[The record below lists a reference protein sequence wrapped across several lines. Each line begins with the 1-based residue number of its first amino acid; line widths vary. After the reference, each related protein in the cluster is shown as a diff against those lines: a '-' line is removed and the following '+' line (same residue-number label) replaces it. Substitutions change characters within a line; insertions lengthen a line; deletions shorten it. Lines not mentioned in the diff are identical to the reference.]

1 MFPMAV
7 MGQRSA
13 SLVLSHAVAW
23 HNTRFEHLTS
33 STTSSCT
40 GMPQAKTLMGLYD
53 HGHGVFRENLYLVSD
68 LSRITVSDIVSDE
81 EIALNAYA
89 LALDSLLPSTPSSTD
104 IAFALSALSE
114 FPVRLTDSVENKALY
129 LPVVS
134 FLFEV
139 ARKSSD
145 SAWTVQLGFDPLLN
159 FAHEVF
165 TEEWKTIN
173 LMPRIMLSEVGVYNM
188 NLHDPLA
195 SGLRS
200 SDYSQALWNP
210 TSCNYSSRSG
220 SEISAITIHT
230 VQGLSLI
237 HI

>member
-1 MFPMAV
+1 MFPMTV
-7 MGQRSA
+7 TGQRST

-145 SAWTVQLGFDPLLN
+145 SAWTVQLGYDPLLN
-159 FAHEVF
+159 FGHEVF
-165 TEEWKTIN
+165 TE
-173 LMPRIMLSEVGVYNM
+173 
-188 NLHDPLA
+188 
-195 SGLRS
+195 
-200 SDYSQALWNP
+200 
-210 TSCNYSSRSG
+210 
-220 SEISAITIHT
+220 
-230 VQGLSLI
+230 
-237 HI
+237 